1 MTTEE
6 IRRKAELRVGTIGVN
21 EETQK
26 ALVNWIV
33 LTVREATAQN
43 TSHTT
48 EDRVEKWL
56 PVLKQAHEY
65 QLNAG
70 YPSDLNELVKMFKS
84 ELMLNTA
91 DTLEQFRKVVD
102 VESYDWDRGKEEW
115 ERYTKSLTP
124 TPLEED
130 KTKTS

>member
-43 TSHTT
+43 TS
-48 EDRVEKWL
+48 
-56 PVLKQAHEY
+56 
-65 QLNAG
+65 
-70 YPSDLNELVKMFKS
+70 
-84 ELMLNTA
+84 
-91 DTLEQFRKVVD
+91 DTLEQFRKVVSN
-102 VESYDWDRGKEEW
+102 ESYEWDGGKEEW
-115 ERYTKSLTP
+115 ELYTKSLTP
-124 TPLEED
+124 TPLESD
-130 KTKTS
+130 KTKTI